1 MPAAEFNRELV
12 TSASPDDAWRTL
24 TDVPRLADWVSIV
37 SEAKEVAPLEHYT
50 AVLTDRVGPFKLRA
64 DLDIRVPEVDPGRA
78 IRVVASGEDRQV
90 ASRIAVDAT
99 MRLTPTEAGGTAVAV
114 EGQYEVS
121 GRAASM
127 GAGIITQK
135 AKKIIEEFF
144 TRAAAELG

>member
-1 MPAAEFNRELV
+1 MPSAEFKRELD
-12 TSASPDDAWRTL
+12 TRSSSEEAWKTL
-24 TDVPRLADWVSIV
+24 TDVPRLVDWVSIV

-50 AVLTDRVGPFKLRA
+50 AVLADRVGPFKLKA
-64 DLDIRVPEVDPGRA
+64 DLDIRVPEVEPGRR
-78 IRVVASGEDRQV
+78 IRVVAAGEDRQV
-90 ASRIAVDAT
+90 SSRIAVDAT
-99 MRLTPTEAGGTAVAV
+99 LSLSPEDDGGTTVTV

-135 AKKIIEEFF
+135 AQKIIEEFF